1 MGLPFV
7 PLGAGEPVGASAK
20 SAPAQAQR
28 LARPGIY
35 LVRVPKPD
43 FDETA
48 LQAKQAQFQAIQEKL
63 RQGNSGQEGK
73 ASNRSKRDAV
83 LVGAGVCVGAQGVGG
98 RGRGSAN
105 GRARSQ
111 LRGRRRKARAHL
123 QGHAHS
129 MTGQADAGTSCP
141 PSSTTR
147 EHGDAF
153 LRARSLEHAVCAHE
167 HACMYA
173 RTCTCIDANAHARTH
188 AWARTHGPKRAH
200 AHPTLYTTRRP
211 RSGRCASAWTRPRG

>member
-83 LVGAGVCVGAQGVGG
+83 LVGAGVCVGAQCGG
-98 RGRGSAN
+98 RGDGK
-105 GRARSQ
+105 GICQWTRALAAEGKEAQGALALAGPRAQ
-111 LRGRRRKARAHL
+111 HDGAGRRRHQLPAQWACPHPQL
-123 QGHAHS
+123 AS
-129 MTGQADAGTSCP
+129 MGMPFCALT
-141 PSSTTR
+141 PSSVPCAQ
-147 EHGDAF
+147 GDTGM
-153 LRARSLEHAVCAHE
+153 L
-167 HACMYA
+167 AC
-173 RTCTCIDANAHARTH
+173 T
-188 AWARTHGPKRAH
+188 RAH
-200 AHPTLYTTRRP
+200 AH
-211 RSGRCASAWTRPRG
+211 A